1 MRVKI
6 KVTRLVSKFHLVDF
20 GETINVS
27 RQGAYFRSKESYRVG
42 EELVVAFPYMEEQAI
57 IEVPAIVVRVDEVK
71 DSPFRQIAIHLTQ
84 KAKP

>member
-27 RQGAYFRSKESYRVG
+27 RQGANFLSKEIYRVG
-42 EELVVAFPYMEEQAI
+42 EELMVAFPYMEEQAI

-71 DSPFRQIAIHLTQ
+71 DSPFRQIAIHLTK
-84 KAKP
+84 KAVS